1 VSGEWHEIFD
11 DSSSSHRANVRLF
24 TVAEARALIPE
35 LLPMLRDLRAA
46 RRRVVDLRDR
56 VEGLTPA
63 MRQNGHAAQAA
74 ELEQGLVA
82 GVQHLTRILERLTT
96 LGVLVK
102 DMEHGLID
110 FPALRDG
117 RIILLCWRMDEP
129 TVAYWHEVDSGFGG
143 RRPL

>member
-1 VSGEWHEIFD
+1 MSGEWHEVFD
-11 DSSSSHRANVRLF
+11 DSQRPAKVRLF
-24 TVAEARALIPE
+24 TVAEARALLPE
-35 LLPMLRDLRAA
+35 LLSLLHELRAA
-46 RRRVVDLRDR
+46 RRRVVELRAR
-56 VEGLTPA
+56 LEQLTPA

-82 GVQHLTRILERLTT
+82 AVQRLTRTLEALTT

-117 RIILLCWRMDEP
+117 RIVLLCWRMDEP
-129 TVAYWHEVDSGFGG
+129 TVAFWHEVDAGFGG